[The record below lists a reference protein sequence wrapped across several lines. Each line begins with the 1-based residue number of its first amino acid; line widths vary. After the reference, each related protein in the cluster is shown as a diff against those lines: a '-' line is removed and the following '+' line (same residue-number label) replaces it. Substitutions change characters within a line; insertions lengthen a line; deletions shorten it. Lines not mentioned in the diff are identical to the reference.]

1 MIQIE
6 QIRNYF
12 PVQIRG
18 NSGFDKHILKEYLQL
33 IVWEYFLEKYLGTW
47 FYIEGVEE
55 KYFSFSE
62 RYLLIHAKNMLLND
76 VPLLIHE
83 IRQLIIDV

>member
-33 IVWEYFLEKYLGTW
+33 MILDYLSSTPNIQKMAFIGAPASTAP
-47 FYIEGVEE
+47 
-55 KYFSFSE
+55 SSP
-62 RYLLIHAKNMLLND
+62 AC
-76 VPLLIHE
+76 
-83 IRQLIIDV
+83 Q

>member
-33 IVWEYFLEKYLGTW
+33 MILDYLSSTPNIQKMAFIGGTNL
-47 FYIEGVEE
+47 
-55 KYFSFSE
+55 
-62 RYLLIHAKNMLLND
+62 R
-76 VPLLIHE
+76 
-83 IRQLIIDV
+83 